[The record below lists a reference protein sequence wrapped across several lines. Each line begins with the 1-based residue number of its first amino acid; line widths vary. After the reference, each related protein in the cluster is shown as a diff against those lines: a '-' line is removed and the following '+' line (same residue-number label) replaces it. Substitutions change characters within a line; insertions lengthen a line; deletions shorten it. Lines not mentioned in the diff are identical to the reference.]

1 MKNLTALPM
10 LFFIFCFN
18 QLNGQAVDPHR
29 GLTVTQ
35 FLNFTPTSENNGYPR
50 VAASFSI
57 LGTPKEDSLLEYAKQ
72 NHITYL
78 ELYDVYKVFHYNDS
92 AGTLLSNGETLID
105 GLCLFIQKAK
115 SNYCISEIG
124 VASESSEVFGDAYS
138 FDTSFSVTSAILSVF
153 TSTLIFSSSIVIGP
167 LAFTRQ

>member
-1 MKNLTALPM
+1 MKNLTALPI

-92 AGTLLSNGETLID
+92 AGTLLSNGELSLIH
-105 GLCLFIQKAK
+105 
-115 SNYCISEIG
+115 ISE
-124 VASESSEVFGDAYS
+124 
-138 FDTSFSVTSAILSVF
+138 
-153 TSTLIFSSSIVIGP
+153 P
-167 LAFTRQ
+167 TRPY